1 MRDLTVITPYFYS
14 SMRKTVKVGTS
25 YLINQ
30 EATNFTYC
38 IAEAIHE
45 SLQKDV
51 AKANFQC

>member
-1 MRDLTVITPYFYS
+1 MRDLTLIPPYFYP

-25 YLINQ
+25 YLIDQ
-30 EATNFTYC
+30 EATNFTYR